1 MPSFRLMHRQ
11 TGACLAGYR
20 VLSATDDE
28 ISQANCRLRE
38 AGSPM
43 RFVIDLHPPTSLT
56 TAALCD
62 PALDNHPELESTSL
76 PL

>member
-28 ISQANCRLRE
+28 ISQANLRLRE

-43 RFVIDLHPPTSLT
+43 RFVIDLHP
-56 TAALCD
+56 LCD
-62 PALDNHPELESTSL
+62 PLQGQHPGVVTTPA